1 MKHNDIGGL
10 TWRVTPDLL
19 GFMDKNGKFIDT
31 NPAWMA
37 LLGYS
42 ADQVAKYRFT
52 ELVHPEDIK
61 RTRAEFKQVS
71 GGVPLLNFVNRYRA
85 ADGTYHWM
93 SWHAVPEANGI
104 FCSGRCIT
112 VEKENEA
119 ALRTREEEA
128 KLREQFIAVLSHDV
142 RNPLAAINAAARMIG
157 RTTKEAQIVE
167 MVESIQGST
176 GRIARLI
183 DDVMDFAR
191 ARLGGG
197 LNVDRYDDHDVK
209 PILEQTVGEISL
221 AHPETEILTEY
232 DFCDPINCDAGRI
245 GQMISNLLAN
255 AVQHGAQGEIVTLAA
270 YDEDGIFYLSV
281 MNRGTPIP
289 DDVAPMLFEPFSRGG
304 LGESQQGLGLGLFIS
319 REIARAHGGDLT
331 MTSSESGTIFTFR
344 MPRRRDG
351 HIRRT

>member
-1 MKHNDIGGL
+1 MKHTNSGGQ
-10 TWRVTPDLL
+10 TWLVTPDLL
-19 GFMDKNGKFIDT
+19 GFMDKNGKFVDS

-42 ADQVAKYRFT
+42 ADQVATYHFT
-52 ELVHPEDIK
+52 ELVHPDDIK
-61 RTRAEFKQVS
+61 RTRAEFDQVS
-71 GGVPLLNFVNRYRA
+71 GGEPLLNFVNRYRG

-104 FCSGRCIT
+104 FCSGRCVT

-128 KLREQFIAVLSHDV
+128 KLREQFIAVLGHDV
-142 RNPLAAINAAARMIG
+142 RNPLAAINAASRMIG
-157 RTTKEAQIVE
+157 RASKDAQIAE

-209 PILEQTVGEISL
+209 PILEQTVGEIAL
-221 AHPETEILTEY
+221 AHPGTEIITEY

-255 AVQHGAQGEIVTLAA
+255 AVQHGAKGEIVTLAA
-270 YDEDGIFYLSV
+270 YDEAGVFYLTV
-281 MNRGTPIP
+281 TNRGTPIP
-289 DDVAPMLFEPFSRGG
+289 DDIASMLFEPFARGG
-304 LGESQQGLGLGLFIS
+304 LDQSQQGLGLGLFIS

-331 MTSSESGTIFTFR
+331 MKSDKSGTVFTFR
-344 MPRRRDG
+344 MPRLR
-351 HIRRT
+351 

>member
-1 MKHNDIGGL
+1 M
-10 TWRVTPDLL
+10 R
-19 GFMDKNGKFIDT
+19 GK
-31 NPAWMA
+31 PA
-37 LLGYS
+37 LN
-42 ADQVAKYRFT
+42 
-52 ELVHPEDIK
+52 I
-61 RTRAEFKQVS
+61 VS
-71 GGVPLLNFVNRYRA
+71 RYRSK
-85 ADGTYHWM
+85 GGNYQWI
-93 SWHAVPEANGI
+93 SWNAVPEGDNF
-104 FCSGRCIT
+104 FCSGRCVT

-128 KLREQFIAVLSHDV
+128 KLREQFIAVLGHDV
-142 RNPLAAINAAARMIG
+142 RNPLAAINAASRMIG
-157 RTTKEAQIVE
+157 RTTKDAQITE

-197 LNVDRYDDHDVK
+197 LNIDRYDDHDVK
-209 PILEQTVGEISL
+209 PILEHTVGEISL

-255 AVQHGAQGEIVTLAA
+255 AVQHGAKGEIVTLAA
-270 YDEDGIFYLSV
+270 YDDAGIFYLSV

-289 DDVAPMLFEPFSRGG
+289 DDIAPKLFEPFSRGG
-304 LGESQQGLGLGLFIS
+304 LDESQQGLGLGLFIS

-331 MTSSESGTIFTFR
+331 MESSESGTVFTFR
-344 MPRRRDG
+344 MPRRR
-351 HIRRT
+351 